1 MDYKERYEKALK
13 RAEAAIDIAA
23 DKDLVKGVA
32 TTIFPELRESKD
44 ERISR
49 EITEFIVNFHNGNYV
64 KPYDYTIGAW
74 LAWLEK
80 QGEKPADARIVW
92 HDVSEEPEEMKE
104 LLVEWDSED
113 ATWHEVAFYGATS
126 KTFNVN
132 GKQLEGVTRWC
143 YIDDI
148 VKEQA
153 PKTKWTKEDEAG
165 LGDALWAIERAKTT
179 VKNENEMGN
188 LWYAESW
195 LKSIKQRLEKL

>member
-1 MDYKERYEKALK
+1 MDYEKKYKEALEKARQLCDYPTTK
-13 RAEAAIDIAA
+13 PFIS
-23 DKDLVKGVA
+23 DLQD
-32 TTIFPELRESKD
+32 IFPELRESKD
-44 ERISR
+44 ERIR
-49 EITEFIVNFHNGNYV
+49 KAIKYCIKQGFIGCGKIENVT
-64 KPYDYTIGAW
+64 PDEC
-74 LAWLEK
+74 LAWIEK
-80 QGEKPADARIVW
+80 QGKQASAIRW
-92 HDVSEEPEEMKE
+92 YNTSLTPEEMRE